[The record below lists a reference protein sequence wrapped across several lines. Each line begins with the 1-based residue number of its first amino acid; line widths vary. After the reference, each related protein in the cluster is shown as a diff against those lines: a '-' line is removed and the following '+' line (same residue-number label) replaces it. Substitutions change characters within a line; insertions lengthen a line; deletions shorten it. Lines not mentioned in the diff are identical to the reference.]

1 MRRALRARNV
11 HGFTLIELLVVIAII
26 AVLIGLLLP
35 AVQKVREAAARMDRH
50 PGLADLAQRLTE
62 FADASVNTLQADA
75 WRVVSG
81 AATGPDTATL
91 DQQALANLS
100 ETLKERE
107 GTINDLLADI
117 RGRLNSRR
125 LAPVKREPLEDAERA
140 LSQML
145 DGVRKMQATLAPRTV
160 PGEQ

>member
-1 MRRALRARNV
+1 MRRALRARNAP
-11 HGFTLIELLVVIAII
+11 GFTLIELLVVIAII

-50 PGLADLAQRLTE
+50 PGLTDLAQRLTE
-62 FADASVNTLQADA
+62 FADSSVNTLQADA
-75 WRVVSG
+75 WHVVSG

-91 DQQALANLS
+91 DPQALANLS

-107 GTINDLLADI
+107 GTINALLADI
-117 RGRLNSRR
+117 RHRLQSRG
-125 LAPVKREPLEDAERA
+125 LPAVQREPLQDAERA

-145 DGVRKMQATLAPRTV
+145 DGVSKMQATLAPRTA
-160 PGEQ
+160 PAEQ